1 MPEELKLP
9 VAEKLPSLWATE
21 KVPEFV
27 AIHILPAQWNAL
39 SGSCDVGS
47 IVRGLPDF
55 V

>member
-27 AIHILPAQWNAL
+27 AFHILPAQWNAL
-39 SGSCDVGS
+39 SGSWEAGT
-47 IVRGLPDF
+47 IVRGMPDF